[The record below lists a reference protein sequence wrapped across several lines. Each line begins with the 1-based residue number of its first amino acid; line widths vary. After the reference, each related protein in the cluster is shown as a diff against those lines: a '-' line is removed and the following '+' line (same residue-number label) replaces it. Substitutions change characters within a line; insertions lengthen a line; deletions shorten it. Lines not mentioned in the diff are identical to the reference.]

1 MSANVFMS
9 LSTERGNV
17 FHNKYLHTSEQ
28 IYRLFFF
35 RGKNGNMKE
44 EGIFSGAVEALLLRN
59 IFIPFLFFE
68 NGLSISW
75 KDLG

>member
-1 MSANVFMS
+1 MCFIINICILRNRF
-9 LSTERGNV
+9 
-17 FHNKYLHTSEQ
+17 
-28 IYRLFFF
+28 IDFFF

>member
-1 MSANVFMS
+1 MYFIINICILRSRFID
-9 LSTERGNV
+9 
-17 FHNKYLHTSEQ
+17 F
-28 IYRLFFF
+28 FFF

-44 EGIFSGAVEALLLRN
+44 VGIFSGAVEALLLRN

>member
-1 MSANVFMS
+1 MCFIINICILRNRF
-9 LSTERGNV
+9 
-17 FHNKYLHTSEQ
+17 
-28 IYRLFFF
+28 IDFFF
-35 RGKNGNMKE
+35 REKNGNMKE
-44 EGIFSGAVEALLLRN
+44 VGIFSGAVEALLLRN

>member
-1 MSANVFMS
+1 
-9 LSTERGNV
+9 
-17 FHNKYLHTSEQ
+17 
-28 IYRLFFF
+28 
-35 RGKNGNMKE
+35 MKE
-44 EGIFSGAVEALLLRN
+44 VGIFSGAVEALLLRN